1 MNTVKNQYVMLHD
14 EQRCI
19 GCQAC
24 TVACKVL
31 NDIPEGYSRVQV
43 QIRHPQSEENPSPHF
58 QFVRV
63 SCQHC
68 ADAPCVSVCPTGAS
82 FRDENGIVQVDK
94 SRCIG
99 CDYCV
104 AACPFHVRYL
114 NPRTGHADK
123 CNFCSDTRLAE
134 GQEPACVSV
143 CPTDA
148 LKFGLLDEPEI
159 QHWISRK
166 NVYRQQN
173 EQSGDVNLFRHK
185 ETHQEV
191 HK

>member
-1 MNTVKNQYVMLHD
+1 MNQSTNPYVMLHD
-14 EQRCI
+14 EKRCI

-31 NDIPEGYSRVQV
+31 NDVPEGFSRLQV
-43 QIRHPQSEENPSPHF
+43 QIRSPEHEPEVLSHF

-68 ADAPCVSVCPTGAS
+68 EDAPCVSVCPTGAS

-114 NPRTGHADK
+114 NPQTGIADK
-123 CNFCSDTRLAE
+123 CNFCADTRLE
-134 GQEPACVSV
+134 VGQSPACVSV

-148 LKFGLLDEPEI
+148 LKFGRRDDPEI
-159 QHWISRK
+159 QHWINQK
-166 NVYRQQN
+166 EVYRQQDTR
-173 EQSGDVNLFRHK
+173 SGPVSVYRRK
-185 ETHQEV
+185 EIHQEG
-191 HK
+191 

>member
-1 MNTVKNQYVMLHD
+1 MNQSTNPYVMLHD
-14 EQRCI
+14 EKRCI
-19 GCQAC
+19 GCQAF

-31 NDIPEGYSRVQV
+31 NDVPEGFSRLQV
-43 QIRHPQSEENPSPHF
+43 QNRSPEHEPEVLSHF

-68 ADAPCVSVCPTGAS
+68 EDAPCVSVCPTGAS

-114 NPRTGHADK
+114 NPQTGIADK
-123 CNFCSDTRLAE
+123 CNFCADTRLE
-134 GQEPACVSV
+134 VGQSPACVSV

-148 LKFGLLDEPEI
+148 LKFGRRDDPEI
-159 QHWISRK
+159 QHWINQK
-166 NVYRQQN
+166 EVYRQQDTR
-173 EQSGDVNLFRHK
+173 SGPVSVYRRK
-185 ETHQEV
+185 EIHQEGNV
-191 HK
+191 

>member
-1 MNTVKNQYVMLHD
+1 MSCCMTRNAVSAVRT
-14 EQRCI
+14 
-19 GCQAC
+19 C

-31 NDIPEGYSRVQV
+31 NDVPEGFSRLQV
-43 QIRHPQSEENPSPHF
+43 QIRSPEHEPEVLSHF

-68 ADAPCVSVCPTGAS
+68 EDAPCVSVCPTGAS

-114 NPRTGHADK
+114 NPQTGIADK
-123 CNFCSDTRLAE
+123 CNFCADTRLE
-134 GQEPACVSV
+134 TGQSPACVSV

-148 LKFGLLDEPEI
+148 LKFGRRDDPEI
-159 QHWISRK
+159 QHWINQK
-166 NVYRQQN
+166 EVYRQQDTR
-173 EQSGDVNLFRHK
+173 SGPVSVYRRK
-185 ETHQEV
+185 EIHQEG
-191 HK
+191 KA

>member
-1 MNTVKNQYVMLHD
+1 MNSSDNQYVMLHD

-43 QIRHPQSEENPSPHF
+43 QILHPQSEENPSSHF
-58 QFVRV
+58 KFVRV

-94 SRCIG
+94 SQCIG

-114 NPRTGHADK
+114 NPRTGIADK

-134 GQEPACVSV
+134 GEAPACVSV

-148 LKFGLLDEPEI
+148 LTFGKLNEPAI
-159 QHWISRK
+159 QRWIAR
-166 NVYRQQN
+166 NDIYRQQN
-173 EQSGDVNLFRHK
+173 EQSGDVSLFRHK
-185 ETHQEV
+185 EVHQEV
-191 HK
+191 RK

>member
-1 MNTVKNQYVMLHD
+1 MNQSTNPYVMLHD
-14 EQRCI
+14 ENAALAA
-19 GCQAC
+19 AC

-31 NDIPEGYSRVQV
+31 NDVPEGTAACRCRSAPGKESDVL
-43 QIRHPQSEENPSPHF
+43 SHF

-68 ADAPCVSVCPTGAS
+68 EDAPCVSVCPTGAS

-114 NPRTGHADK
+114 NPQTSIADK
-123 CNFCSDTRLAE
+123 CNFCADTRLDA
-134 GQEPACVSV
+134 GQAPACVSV

-148 LKFGLLDEPEI
+148 LKFGRRDDPEI
-159 QHWISRK
+159 QHWISQKRYIASRIRA
-166 NVYRQQN
+166 VVR
-173 EQSGDVNLFRHK
+173 
-185 ETHQEV
+185 
-191 HK
+191 

>member
-1 MNTVKNQYVMLHD
+1 M
-14 EQRCI
+14 
-19 GCQAC
+19 
-24 TVACKVL
+24 
-31 NDIPEGYSRVQV
+31 PEGYSRLQV
-43 QIRHPQSEENPSPHF
+43 QIRTPEKESDVLSHF

-68 ADAPCVSVCPTGAS
+68 EDAPCVSVCPTGAS

-114 NPRTGHADK
+114 NPQTSIADK
-123 CNFCSDTRLAE
+123 CNFCADTRLDA
-134 GQEPACVSV
+134 GQAPACVSV

-148 LKFGLLDEPEI
+148 LKFGRRDDPEI
-159 QHWISRK
+159 QHWISQK
-166 NVYRQQN
+166 EVYRQQDTR
-173 EQSGDVNLFRHK
+173 SGEVSLYRRK
-185 ETHQEV
+185 EYHQEGKV
-191 HK
+191 

>member
-1 MNTVKNQYVMLHD
+1 MNHLTNQYVMLHD
-14 EQRCI
+14 EKRCI

-31 NDIPEGYSRVQV
+31 NDVPEGFSRVQV
-43 QIRHPQSEENPSPHF
+43 QIRAPEQASNALTHF

-68 ADAPCVSVCPTGAS
+68 ENAPCVSVCPTGAS
-82 FRDENGIVQVDK
+82 YRDENGIVQVDK

-114 NPRTGHADK
+114 NPQTVSPTSVTSAPTRGW
-123 CNFCSDTRLAE
+123 RLASLRRAYPFA
-134 GQEPACVSV
+134 QR
-143 CPTDA
+143 T
-148 LKFGLLDEPEI
+148 
-159 QHWISRK
+159 R
-166 NVYRQQN
+166 
-173 EQSGDVNLFRHK
+173 
-185 ETHQEV
+185 
-191 HK
+191 

>member
-1 MNTVKNQYVMLHD
+1 MNQYTNPYVMLHD
-14 EQRCI
+14 EKRCI

-31 NDIPEGYSRVQV
+31 NDVPEGFSRLQV
-43 QIRHPQSEENPSPHF
+43 QIRSPEHEPEVLSHF

-68 ADAPCVSVCPTGAS
+68 EDAPCVSVCPTGAS

-114 NPRTGHADK
+114 NPQTGIADK
-123 CNFCSDTRLAE
+123 CNFCADTRLE
-134 GQEPACVSV
+134 TGQSPACVSV

-148 LKFGLLDEPEI
+148 LKFGRRTP
-159 QHWISRK
+159 RK
-166 NVYRQQN
+166 F
-173 EQSGDVNLFRHK
+173 STG
-185 ETHQEV
+185 
-191 HK
+191 

>member
-1 MNTVKNQYVMLHD
+1 MNQNDNHYVMLHD
-14 EQRCI
+14 EKRCI

-24 TVACKVL
+24 TVACRVL
-31 NDIPEGYSRVQV
+31 NDVPAAYSRLQV
-43 QIRHPQSEENPSPHF
+43 QIHLPEQETDGRF
-58 QFVRV
+58 RFVRV

-82 FRDENGIVQVDK
+82 FRDDNGIVQVDK

-114 NPRTGHADK
+114 DPRSGVADK
-123 CNFCSDTRLAE
+123 CNFCSDSRLSE
-134 GQEPACVSV
+134 GLAPACVSV

-148 LKFGLLDEPEI
+148 LHFGRLESAEV
-159 QHWISRK
+159 QSWIGQEE
-166 NVYRQQN
+166 VYRKRDAR
-173 EQSGDVNLFRHK
+173 SGDVSLYRRK
-185 ETHQEV
+185 EIHREEQA
-191 HK
+191 